1 MAFSNEQTT
10 PLAPLEG
17 REVIERALATLPFS
31 PGVYRMLD
39 AKGDALYVGKARSL
53 KKRVYA
59 YTQVHKLP
67 DRLKRMVFETRHLE
81 VITTASEAEALLLEA
96 NLIKRLRPRYNI
108 VLRDD
113 KSYPWLVITE
123 DHPYPQITK
132 HRGERRKGAS
142 YWGPF
147 ASAWAVNQT
156 LTALQRVF
164 LLRSC
169 RDTVFDSRSRPCLLH
184 QIRRCSAPCVE
195 RVSREEYGE
204 LVREAVQFLSGE
216 TPSIQKR
223 LAKEMEEAA
232 ERLEFERAAA
242 IRDRIRGLTHVQGR
256 DRINM
261 EDVGDAD
268 VVALHQA
275 AGQACVQV
283 FFFRGG
289 RNNGNRPFFLSGI
302 RADAEPAEVITAFL
316 GQLYDDLPPP
326 PLVLVSHDLP
336 EAALVAEALA
346 LRADRKVE
354 VHTPKRGDKRAAVE
368 HAQTNAREAL
378 ERKLAEGAA
387 QGELLEGVA
396 KVFDLSS
403 TPERIEIYD
412 NSHIQGTNA
421 YGVMV
426 VAGPA
431 GFLKNAYRKYSI
443 QGGGTRAAPRDGTA
457 GAAKGRRGKADGTDR
472 GPAPADA
479 AGVEPLAQED
489 VRALAHDAA
498 ARVAPRGGGAGAPR
512 GGDDFAMMREVF
524 ERRFGRALKE
534 DPERESGT
542 WPDLVLI
549 DGGLGQLNAARD
561 ILTEMG
567 IHDVPL
573 VAVAKGPDR
582 DAGREWFHR
591 TGMEPIQ
598 LPPRDPVLY
607 YLQRLRDEAHR
618 FAITTHRAGRSKS
631 LIKSELDDIPGVGTA
646 IKRAL
651 LNHFGSARGVR
662 NAALEDLRNGPGI
675 GPAVAKRVYEHFHPG
690 TTGPLEA
697 TKPRGRGKKAA
708 TPEAPV
714 TVLAEPPEEGA
725 DQPEGALPPPLAADA
740 RGHEAE
746 G

>member
-10 PLAPLEG
+10 PLAPMEG
-17 REVIERALATLPFS
+17 REVIETALATLPFS

-53 KKRVYA
+53 RKRVYA
-59 YTQVHKLP
+59 YTQVQKLP
-67 DRLKRMVFETRHLE
+67 DRLKRMVFETRQLE

-123 DHPYPQITK
+123 DHPFPQITK

-169 RDTVFDSRSRPCLLH
+169 RDTVFDNRSRPCLLH
-184 QIRRCSAPCVE
+184 QIRRCSAPCVD
-195 RVSREEYGE
+195 RISKDDYAE
-204 LVREAVQFLSGE
+204 LVKEATQFLSGE

-232 ERLEFERAAA
+232 EKLEFERAAA
-242 IRDRIRGLTHVQGR
+242 LRDRIRGLTHVQGR
-256 DRINM
+256 DRINL
-261 EDVGDAD
+261 DGVGDAD

-289 RNNGNRPFFLSGI
+289 RNNGNRPFFLSGV

-326 PLVLVSHDLP
+326 PLVLVSHELP

-354 VHTPKRGDKRAAVE
+354 VHHPKRGEKRAAVD

-387 QGELLEGVA
+387 QGELLQGVA
-396 KVFDLSS
+396 KVFDLPSA
-403 TPERIEIYD
+403 PERIEIYD
-412 NSHIQGTNA
+412 NSHIQGANA

-426 VAGPA
+426 VAGPQ
-431 GFLKNAYRKYSI
+431 GFLKNAYRKFSI
-443 QGGGTRAAPRDGTA
+443 RGDGA
-457 GAAKGRRGKADGTDR
+457 GAPKGKRSADR
-472 GPAPADA
+472 GPAPADE

-498 ARVAPRGGGAGAPR
+498 ARATPRTTGGPR

-549 DGGLGQLNAARD
+549 DGGLGQLSAARD

-591 TGMEPIQ
+591 TGHDPIQ

-631 LIKSELDDIPGVGTA
+631 LVTSELDEIPGVGTA

-662 NAALEDLRNGPGI
+662 NASPEDLRNCPGI
-675 GPAVAKRVYEHFHPG
+675 GPAVARRVYEHFHPG
-690 TTGPLEA
+690 TTGPA
-697 TKPRGRGKKAA
+697 GAPKPRGRARVKPG
-708 TPEAPV
+708 PV
-714 TVLAEPPEEGA
+714 QVLAEGPEEALGEAFAPEAEDIGA
-725 DQPEGALPPPLAADA
+725 FPLAADA
-740 RGHEAE
+740 AGHEVE